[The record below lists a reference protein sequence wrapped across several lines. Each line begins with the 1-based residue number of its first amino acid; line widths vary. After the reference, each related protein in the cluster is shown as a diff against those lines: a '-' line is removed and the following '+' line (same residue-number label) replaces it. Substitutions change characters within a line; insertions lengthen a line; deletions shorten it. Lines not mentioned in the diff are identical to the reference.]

1 MPSYICRTV
10 IFRPDVFDAWS
21 NGIPRSK
28 NQAGEIRIG
37 NPPLDT
43 LPIYGIGFKL
53 ALCQSLDGRNKCVN
67 SFHENAGECQ
77 AYSFIF
83 CLFLF
88 FGSSSSILIFPNF
101 SHSANPPLS
110 PPFH

>member
-1 MPSYICRTV
+1 MPSDICRTV

-53 ALCQSLDGRNKCVN
+53 ALCQSLHGRNKCVN
-67 SFHENAGECQ
+67 WLVVSEKFRPSTHKDDFRDNQ
-77 AYSFIF
+77 ASRHVSREG
-83 CLFLF
+83 LT
-88 FGSSSSILIFPNF
+88 PTM
-101 SHSANPPLS
+101 
-110 PPFH
+110 